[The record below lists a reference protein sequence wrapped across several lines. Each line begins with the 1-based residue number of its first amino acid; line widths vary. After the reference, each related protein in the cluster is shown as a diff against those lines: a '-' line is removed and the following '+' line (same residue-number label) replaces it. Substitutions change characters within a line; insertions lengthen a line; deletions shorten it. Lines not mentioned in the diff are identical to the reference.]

1 MTFQLQGD
9 TTEAGVSIVSAS
21 SSRFR
26 HSSKREAIAAA
37 AFVSLL
43 LAAPAWSF
51 PWDIDMYR
59 GATVQPL
66 ATAPRVMPEGT
77 LPATG
82 AELPMSR
89 DEMTSNERN
98 PLSSTATPEDLAQG
112 KDLFATDCA
121 PCHGDSGRG
130 DGSVAHLLRTKPS
143 DLISGASKDR
153 SDGYIYGTIRDGGT
167 AMPSLGDAMSEHE
180 RWQVVMFVRSLQR
193 AAVANK

>member
-1 MTFQLQGD
+1 M
-9 TTEAGVSIVSAS
+9 SAS

-77 LPATG
+77 LPITG

-89 DEMTSNERN
+89 DEMTAREHAPS
-98 PLSSTATPEDLAQG
+98 PATPEDLAKG

-130 DGSVAHLLRTKPS
+130 DGSVAHLLRTKPT

-167 AMPSLGDAMSEHE
+167 AMPSLGDALSEHE